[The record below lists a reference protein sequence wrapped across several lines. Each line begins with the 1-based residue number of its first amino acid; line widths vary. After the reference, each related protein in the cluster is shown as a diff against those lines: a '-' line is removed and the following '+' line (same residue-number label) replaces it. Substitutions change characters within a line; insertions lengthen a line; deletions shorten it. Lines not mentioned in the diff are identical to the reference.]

1 MAQAP
6 LSDPDCL
13 IEIVL
18 VGKVG
23 CGKSASGNTILSREE
38 FKSSCSFSTVT
49 KTCERKTEVVCGR
62 KIALVD
68 TPGLDCAEV
77 SSYKL
82 FLSLKNKTY
91 KIINIFLLV
100 IQLGRFTKEQNAAV
114 QKMED
119 IFGEEVREFT
129 MILFT
134 HGDMLKRTSIKDYI
148 QKAGEPLGQVVQRY
162 GQRYHVFNNES
173 GPSSQVT
180 ELFEKI
186 NRMRTVVH
194 NRSYYFVSFGA
205 KMSEYISMK
214 TGLSFWIVEKELDR
228 GILIVTDG
236 FTYLSVMED
245 IMDYDVKRLEE
256 IKRLEEERKR
266 LDKERQEYKEMEIMF
281 KMPRIYGPLWRNRR
295 EEERE
300 RLKEERERLKEERE
314 RLEEE
319 RERLEEERKR
329 LEEERKRL
337 EEMEI
342 FEELWSCRYV
352 VRNRSEE
359 ERKRLEQRERC
370 EEERERWKEESER
383 REKERERR
391 EEERE
396 RREEER
402 ERCEEERKIL
412 VERERREEERKR
424 RD

>member
-23 CGKSASGNTILSREE
+23 CGKSASGNTILRREE

-77 SSYKL
+77 SSNEL

-91 KIINIFLLV
+91 KVVNIFLLV

-119 IFGEEVREFT
+119 IFGEEVRKFT

-134 HGDMLKRTSIKDYI
+134 HGDMLKRTSIEDYI
-148 QKAGEPLGQVVQRY
+148 QKAGEPLGQVIQRY

-173 GPSSQVT
+173 GPPNQVT

-194 NRSYYFVSFGA
+194 NRSYYFVSSGA
-205 KMSEYISMK
+205 TKSELLLYISMK
-214 TGLSFWIVEKELDR
+214 TGLSFSIVEKELDR
-228 GILIVTDG
+228 GILILTDG

-245 IMDYDVKRLEE
+245 IMEYDVKRVEE
-256 IKRLEEERKR
+256 MKILEEERKR
-266 LDKERQEYKEMEIMF
+266 LEEERQEFMGMEIMF
-281 KMPRIYGPLWRNRR
+281 KMTRIYWPLWSRR
-295 EEERE
+295 VEEQ
-300 RLKEERERLKEERE
+300 E

-329 LEEERKRL
+329 LE
-337 EEMEI
+337 MEI
-342 FEELWSCRYV
+342 FEELWSWRYV

-359 ERKRLEQRERC
+359 EIKRLEQRERC
-370 EEERERWKEESER
+370 EEERERRKEESER
-383 REKERERR
+383 REKES
-391 EEERE
+391 
-396 RREEER
+396 
-402 ERCEEERKIL
+402 
-412 VERERREEERKR
+412 ERREEERK
-424 RD
+424 DL

>member
-49 KTCERKTEVVCGR
+49 KTCEREREVVCGR
-62 KIALVD
+62 KISLVD

-77 SSYKL
+77 SSYEL
-82 FLSLKNKTY
+82 FLSLKKETY
-91 KIINIFLLV
+91 EIIDIFLLV
-100 IQLGRFTKEQNAAV
+100 IQLGRFTEEQNAAV

-119 IFGEEVREFT
+119 IFGEEVRKFT

-134 HGDMLKRTSIKDYI
+134 HGDMLKRTSIEDYI
-148 QKAGEPLGQVVQRY
+148 QNAGEPLGQVVQRY

-173 GPSSQVT
+173 GPPSQVT
-180 ELFEKI
+180 ELLEKI

-194 NRSYYFVSFGA
+194 NRSYYFCSPGA
-205 KMSEYISMK
+205 KKSELVLYISMK

-228 GILIVTDG
+228 GILILTDG
-236 FTYLSVMED
+236 FTYLAVMED
-245 IMDYDVKRLEE
+245 IMDYEVKRVEE

-266 LDKERQEYKEMEIMF
+266 LEEERQEYKEMEIMF

-300 RLKEERERLKEERE
+300 RLEEERE

-319 RERLEEERKR
+319 RERLEEERER

-359 ERKRLEQRERC
+359 ERKRHLSREKDVR
-370 EEERERWKEESER
+370 R
-383 REKERERR
+383 REKDVRRR
-391 EEERE
+391 EKDVR
-396 RREEER
+396 RREKDVR
-402 ERCEEERKIL
+402 
-412 VERERREEERKR
+412 RREKDVR
-424 RD
+424 RREKDVRRSAKDVRSGK